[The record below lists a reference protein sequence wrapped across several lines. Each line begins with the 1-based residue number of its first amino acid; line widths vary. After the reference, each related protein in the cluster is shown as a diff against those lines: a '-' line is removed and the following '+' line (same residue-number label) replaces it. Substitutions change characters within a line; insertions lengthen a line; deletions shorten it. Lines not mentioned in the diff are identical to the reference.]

1 MTFSNRRAEAPP
13 VPMARSVCAVV
24 FSAGVPAIHN
34 LGTRD
39 AAGFRRRQT
48 GGSPHG

>member
-13 VPMARSVCAVV
+13 VPWRAVSARS
-24 FSAGVPAIHN
+24 FSPSGVPAIHN

>member
-24 FSAGVPAIHN
+24 FSVGRASDP
-34 LGTRD
+34 
-39 AAGFRRRQT
+39 
-48 GGSPHG
+48 